1 MPYGLIVIAAVIW
14 LTLDFVLATEVS
26 RAAKGLVLGVLDVGL
41 AGCFYWHHHALAS
54 LFLLVGLGLC
64 LALHRLIAQA
74 RSSGRHD

>member
-1 MPYGLIVIAAVIW
+1 
-14 LTLDFVLATEVS
+14 
-26 RAAKGLVLGVLDVGL
+26 VLDVGL